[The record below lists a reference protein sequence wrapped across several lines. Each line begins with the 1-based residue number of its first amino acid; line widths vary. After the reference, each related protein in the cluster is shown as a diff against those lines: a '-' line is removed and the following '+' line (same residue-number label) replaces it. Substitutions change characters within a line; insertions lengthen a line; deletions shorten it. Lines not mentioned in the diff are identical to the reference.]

1 MYLRLSLGFF
11 VVTACFCTS
20 AAPPMEPWSEESVR
34 SAIASR
40 GDFSPFPR
48 YQDRTFWKGVA
59 ENPQLSPTTPDLL
72 KTARDLKDKDL
83 PPLPASKYLEFQRN
97 GNRTRY
103 QNLLS
108 ERGEFLN
115 AFAVA
120 ECLSGTGEFIDPLM
134 DTIWAYCEESD
145 WCYPAHTGGLVD
157 MKMPH
162 IDLRATHVAADLA
175 LLDYVFNE
183 ALPKPVRERIRYE
196 LDRRIFEP
204 YLTREFGWM
213 TVDNNWNGVC
223 NGSILRAALLIGD
236 ENERLAKII
245 LRAQNG
251 LCHYFKGFGQD
262 GGTAEGIGYWNYGFS
277 HYVLAAHLLNIAT
290 AKRLN
295 LLEPPLIKEIALFPM
310 RIELSPGKFPSFS
323 DGGHEYRFYPGW
335 TSYLAETIGSEGL
348 QDFLSARMER
358 KLPASSLGGLLQ
370 ATSMGKIPSTTGT
383 VRLEPFVFLRGI
395 EWMISRA
402 HPEDPMGMV
411 LAVQGG
417 HNAEQ
422 HNHND
427 VGNFILHNQGES
439 LLVDLGAPVY
449 DKTFFSAQRY
459 TYFAA
464 RSLGHSVPL
473 VNGQEQRAG
482 IEARAVVQVTHTE
495 DVDTFRADI
504 TAAYPPEAKLQRL
517 IRTLT
522 LHRTDQAGF
531 VEVDDNYT
539 FTETGLPFESALMTY
554 GEVNQQFQGMVLI
567 MGTQGNLGIKY
578 DSKVVKVEVREFDPV
593 EEHLRVDAGHPKV
606 KRIAFQVKEPEQEGT
621 VHLRIAPARV
631 KAMEESSQ

>member
-1 MYLRLSLGFF
+1 MHLCSLLGFL
-11 VVTACFCTS
+11 VITSCLYTS
-20 AAPPMEPWSEESVR
+20 AAPPMEPWSEETVCA
-34 SAIASR
+34 AIAER
-40 GDFSPFPR
+40 GDFSPFPY
-48 YQDRTFWKGVA
+48 YQDRAFWKGLA
-59 ENPQLSPTTPDLL
+59 QDPHLSPATPELL
-72 KTARDLKDKDL
+72 KTARELKNKDL

-103 QNLLS
+103 QDLLS
-108 ERGEFLN
+108 ERGKFLN

-120 ECLSGTGEFIDPLM
+120 ECFSGTGEFIDPLM

-145 WCYPAHTGGLVD
+145 WCYPAHTKGLID

-162 IDLRATHVAADLA
+162 IDLRATHAAADLA

-183 ALPKPVRERIRYE
+183 ALPKPIRERIRYE

-204 YLTREFGWM
+204 FLSREFPWM
-213 TVDNNWNGVC
+213 TVDNNWNAVC

-236 ENERLAKII
+236 ENERLIKII

-277 HYVLAAHLLNIAT
+277 HYVLAAHLLNLAT
-290 AKRLN
+290 TNRLD

-335 TSYLAETIGSEGL
+335 TSYLAEAIGSKGL

-358 KLPASSLGGLLQ
+358 TLPSSSLSGLLQ
-370 ATSMGKIPSTTGT
+370 ATSMGKIASTTGT

-402 HPEDPMGMV
+402 HLEDPMGMV

-449 DKTFFSAQRY
+449 DKTFFSSQRY
-459 TYFAA
+459 TYLAA

-473 VNGQEQRAG
+473 VNGQEQRSGA
-482 IEARAVVQVTHTE
+482 EAKAVVQVTHTTE
-495 DVDTFRADI
+495 VDTFRADI
-504 TAAYPPEAKLQRL
+504 TAAYPPEAKLQSL
-517 IRTLT
+517 IRTLK
-522 LHRTDQAGF
+522 LHRTNEGGF

-539 FTETGLPFESALMTY
+539 FTDAGLPFESALITY
-554 GEVNQQFQGMVLI
+554 GETSQPQDGTVFIQGEHGKLNIKFDPSVVTVQVN
-567 MGTQGNLGIKY
+567 
-578 DSKVVKVEVREFDPV
+578 EFDPV

-606 KRIAFQVKEPEQEGT
+606 KRIAFLVKEHTEKGRI
-621 VHLRIAPARV
+621 HLQITPT
-631 KAMEESSQ
+631 E